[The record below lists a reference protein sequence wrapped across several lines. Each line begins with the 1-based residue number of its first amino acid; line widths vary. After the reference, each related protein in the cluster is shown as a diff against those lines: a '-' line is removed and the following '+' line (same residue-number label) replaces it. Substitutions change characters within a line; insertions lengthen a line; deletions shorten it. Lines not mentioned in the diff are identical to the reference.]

1 MTNVE
6 SLQRG
11 ILRESSVASEMAGF
25 EDDPERQATLNRV
38 ASDLERIAGDLIAI
52 GGKSILSAEPA

>member
-11 ILRESSVASEMAGF
+11 ILRESSVASDMAGF

-38 ASDLERIAGDLIAI
+38 ASDLERIAAELISI
-52 GGKSILSAEPA
+52 GGKSVLNARPA